1 MPSAISENA
10 RCTGFVTR
18 SARFVVATDMLVGCL
33 PPPATEPSRMRT
45 SIRRKLPA
53 LVGTS
58 SSMLLKIPIIA
69 AVRAHA
75 SLRFSP
81 HGNVSGLSVRSTS
94 MRASSES
101 TRTLTLIGIPSG
113 GVPGTGSWT
122 LTAVASPL
130 GILAIAARMSFSL

>member
-1 MPSAISENA
+1 
-10 RCTGFVTR
+10 
-18 SARFVVATDMLVGCL
+18 
-33 PPPATEPSRMRT
+33 MRT

-75 SLRFSP
+75 SLRLRP
-81 HGNVSGLSVRSTS
+81 HGNVSGFSVRSTS
-94 MRASSES
+94 IRAAPES
-101 TRTLTLIGIPSG
+101 TFTLTLIGIPSS

-122 LTAVASPL
+122 LTALASPL
-130 GILAIAARMSFSL
+130 GILAIAARMTFSL